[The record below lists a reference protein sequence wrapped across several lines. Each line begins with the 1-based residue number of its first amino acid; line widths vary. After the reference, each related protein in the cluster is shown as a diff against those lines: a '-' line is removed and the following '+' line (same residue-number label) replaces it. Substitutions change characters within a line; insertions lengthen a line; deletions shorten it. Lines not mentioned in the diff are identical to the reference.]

1 MIKCIP
7 KMVLYILI
15 KFSIIV
21 QHMKKNVSA
30 MAYHLYH
37 QFVKAPNG
45 NNVMVG
51 GLNGHI

>member
-1 MIKCIP
+1 
-7 KMVLYILI
+7 MVLYILI

-37 QFVKAPNG
+37 QFVNAPNG
-45 NNVMVG
+45 NNMMVG
-51 GLNGHI
+51 GSKSHV